1 MGDDEA
7 GAAMSVA
14 RNLGRIGKQSAI
26 YGAGSIAATLLGIV
40 LLPLYTRHLT
50 PSQFGDAELALRVVL
65 AVAIV
70 ARLGLVNSFFRFFFD
85 SDDDAARRRVFR
97 TAFWALQGTTL
108 VWAVLTAVA
117 SPWVGDHI
125 FTTPGAGPDLVLAVA
140 FGVYVTVNYELTIAL
155 FRVQERP
162 LAFSVR
168 TIIDLILTA
177 GFTYLFI
184 VVFDMGPFG
193 LLLGTYLGSL
203 IVWFGV
209 LVEQRSWVGFGID
222 RPLLKEMLK
231 FGVPLMPA
239 GAAMWAV
246 TLINRPIVLAVGNP
260 AMLGVLGAGFRIGT
274 GVLLL
279 VNAFQLAWPAFAY
292 SIKSD
297 EEAKKTYAAV
307 LGAYLAFM
315 GWAALA
321 LALVAPWF
329 LRLLTTEPYWGA
341 TAAITP
347 IAIAGPLYGGYFIA
361 AIGVGRKKKN
371 QFNWVV
377 VAVAALIEVGALLV
391 LVPRYGVAGAGW
403 ALVIA
408 YGSMFALMIWREH
421 RVFPVPYPWG
431 RIVRIPV
438 VLAFAFVATL
448 VIPDSGVGPLAL
460 RLVVAAAIPLGY
472 VAVGFLTRAELV
484 EVRGL
489 VAGIRRRPEIKPGPG
504 VDTPLEAAAGDIADL
519 DD

>member
-1 MGDDEA
+1 
-7 GAAMSVA
+7 MSVA
-14 RNLGRIGKQSAI
+14 RNLARIGRQSAI

-50 PSQFGDAELALRVVL
+50 PAQFGDAELGLRIVL
-65 AVAIV
+65 AVAII
-70 ARLGLVNSFFRFFFD
+70 ARLGLVNAFFRFFFD
-85 SDDDAARRRVFR
+85 SDEPERQRRVFR

-108 VWAVLTAVA
+108 VWALITAA
-117 SPWVGDHI
+117 SSTWLGEQV

-140 FGVYVTVNYELTIAL
+140 LGVYVTVNYELTIAL

-168 TIIDLILTA
+168 TIIDLLLTA
-177 GFTYLFI
+177 GFTYLLI
-184 VVFDMGPFG
+184 VVLDMGPFG

-203 IVWFGV
+203 VVWAGV
-209 LVEQRSWVGFGID
+209 LVEQRAWVGWGVD
-222 RPLLKEMLK
+222 RPLLREMLA

-246 TLINRPIVLAVGNP
+246 TLINRPIVLAVSTP
-260 AMLGVLGAGFRIGT
+260 ATLGILGAGFRIGT

-292 SIKSD
+292 SIKD
-297 EEAKKTYAAV
+297 DDEAKRTYAAV
-307 LGAYLAFM
+307 MGAYLAVM

-321 LALVAPWF
+321 LALIAPWF

-341 TAAITP
+341 AAAITP

-361 AIGVGRKKKN
+361 AIGVGRMKRN
-371 QFNWVV
+371 RFNWIV
-377 VAVAALIEVGALLV
+377 VAAAALVEVVALILLV
-391 LVPRYGVAGAGW
+391 PPFGVAGAGW

-408 YGSMFALMIWREH
+408 YGTMFGLMLWREH
-421 RVFPVPYPWG
+421 RVFPVPYPWW

-438 VLAFAFVATL
+438 VLAVAFAATL
-448 VIPDSGVGPLAL
+448 LLPDAGAEWLVV
-460 RLVVAAAIPLGY
+460 RLLVAAAIPLGY
-472 VAVGFLTRAELV
+472 VAVGILTRDELAQG
-484 EVRGL
+484 RML
-489 VAGIRRRPEIKPGPG
+489 LRRIRNRPEIKPGPG

-519 DD
+519 EVEG

>member
-1 MGDDEA
+1 MGGDEA
-7 GAAMSVA
+7 GAEMSVA

-40 LLPLYTRHLT
+40 LLPLYTRQLT
-50 PSQFGDAELALRVVL
+50 PAQFGDAELALRLVL

-108 VWAVLTAVA
+108 VWALLTAVA
-117 SPWVGDHI
+117 SPWLGEQV

-184 VVFDMGPFG
+184 VVLDMGPFG

-246 TLINRPIVLAVGNP
+246 TLINRPVVLAVGNP
-260 AMLGVLGAGFRIGT
+260 AMLGVLGAGFRVGT

-371 QFNWVV
+371 KFNWLV
-377 VAVAALIEVGALLV
+377 VAFAALVEVGALLV

-403 ALVIA
+403 SLVIA
-408 YGSMFALMIWREH
+408 YGVMFALMIWREH

-431 RIVRIPV
+431 RIVRIPI

-460 RLVVAAAIPLGY
+460 RLAVAAAIPLGY
-472 VAVGFLTRAELV
+472 VAVGFLTRAEIS
-484 EVRGL
+484 EVRAL
-489 VAGIRRRPEIKPGPG
+489 LRRRRQQE
-504 VDTPLEAAAGDIADL
+504 PLPKAGDSPAEAAAGDISDL
-519 DD
+519 SG

>member
-1 MGDDEA
+1 
-7 GAAMSVA
+7 MSVA

-50 PSQFGDAELALRVVL
+50 PAQFGDAELALRIVL

-108 VWAVLTAVA
+108 VGAVLTAVA

-125 FTTPGAGPDLVLAVA
+125 FTTPGAGPGLVLAVA

-184 VVFDMGPFG
+184 VVFEMGPFG

-209 LVEQRSWVGFGID
+209 LVEQRSWVGFGVD
-222 RPLLKEMLK
+222 RRLLREMLK

-246 TLINRPIVLAVGNP
+246 TLINRPVVLAVGNP

-297 EEAKKTYAAV
+297 EEARKTYAAV

-377 VAVAALIEVGALLV
+377 VGVAALIEVGALLV

-403 ALVIA
+403 SLVIA

-448 VIPDSGVGPLAL
+448 LIPDNGVVPLVL
-460 RLVVAAAIPLGY
+460 RLAVAAAIPLGY
-472 VAVGFLTRAELV
+472 VAVGFLTRAELA

-489 VAGIRRRPEIKPGPG
+489 VRGIRRRPEIKPGPG